1 MKFALVS
8 LNQHWENKDLNKKR
22 INKIVEKLSN
32 YKLDWVIFPEITLT
46 GFSMN
51 CDKIADKNNETLLWF
66 KELAKNIKIN
76 IIFGAAVLEKDM
88 YKNKA
93 YAVSADGEVLC
104 EYSKIH
110 LFSIAKENIFYKAGE
125 QVACFNYK
133 NTNIGL
139 TICYD
144 LRFPEL
150 YQTLSKQCYIIINI
164 ANWPAVR
171 KDHWFTLLKA
181 RSIENQS
188 FFIGVNRIGIDG
200 NNLSY
205 EKSSIIYSPNG
216 ELLKPDFKS
225 REFDIFEIELSI
237 VDKIRS
243 SFPVQNDR
251 KGELYAKWYKDFR
264 K

>member
-8 LNQHWENKDLNKKR
+8 LNQKWEDKDLNKKKVY
-22 INKIVEKLSN
+22 KIVEKLSN
-32 YKLDWVIFPEITLT
+32 YKLDWAIFPEMTLT

-93 YAVSADGEVLC
+93 YAVSADCEVLC

-110 LFSIAKENIFYKAGE
+110 LFSIDKENIFYKDGE

-164 ANWPAVR
+164 ANWPSVR

-205 EKSSIIYSPNG
+205 KIFYHILS
-216 ELLKPDFKS
+216 KWRTFKT
-225 REFDIFEIELSI
+225 RF
-237 VDKIRS
+237 
-243 SFPVQNDR
+243 
-251 KGELYAKWYKDFR
+251 
-264 K
+264 

>member
-22 INKIVEKLSN
+22 INKMVEKLSN
-32 YKLDWVIFPEITLT
+32 YKLDWAIFPEMTLT

-76 IIFGAAVLEKDM
+76 IIFGADVLEKDM

-93 YAVSADGEVLC
+93 YAVSADCEVLC

-110 LFSIAKENIFYKAGE
+110 LFSIDKENIFYKAGE